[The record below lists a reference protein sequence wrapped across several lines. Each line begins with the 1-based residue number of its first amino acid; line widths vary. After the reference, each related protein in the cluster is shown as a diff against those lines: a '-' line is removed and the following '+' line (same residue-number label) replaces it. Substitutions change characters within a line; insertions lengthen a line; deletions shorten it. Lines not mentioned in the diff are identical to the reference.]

1 MRLCSERTPT
11 VMHEEPTNFHH
22 ARRKVFDQDDFMII
36 AQKRL
41 DEKHEIKPFV
51 GGITQQPVIK
61 VAAVNIDYR
70 SLLVYRKCKGLGFP
84 KPRAASP
91 KVGGLT

>member
-1 MRLCSERTPT
+1 MVVGRF
-11 VMHEEPTNFHH
+11 VYY

-36 AQKRL
+36 TQKRL
-41 DEKHEIKPFV
+41 DEKHEIKPLV
-51 GGITQQPVIK
+51 GGITKQPIIK
-61 VAAVNIDYR
+61 VTAINIDNR
-70 SLLVYRKCKGLGFP
+70 SLLVHRKCKGLGFP